1 MRDEV
6 EYNVREGLKLP
17 DQSNRNSTVPA
28 VHTHTRYLGSNQPE
42 MVIQYEYTTQNFL
55 GFNGDYDEW
64 SADRDYLY
72 QTLTDY
78 TYGSTETVT
87 SGQETVTTERA
98 YNSYHLMISE
108 EVKRQNCTY
117 RTEYTYHAKPY
128 DSIEAQPA
136 QFQLPKEKKE
146 IFIDENKRTRTQITK
161 TEFDTSGNP
170 TKEISPD
177 GTETRTT
184 WYSANGENGCP
195 AEPNGFV
202 RFIKEQK
209 TIPRRISG
217 SEKEVSRKYTYTKLG
232 NTNYVV
238 QDTELG
244 YHDGVLLDRRSTAY
258 NSQQG
263 GAEFGRITE
272 IIDLLYD
279 LNDRTKSYANIKRFT
294 TEVKDGEMT
303 QTIHFSGHDGLQT
316 NSTRRQSIFNGR
328 VYSDISSQG
337 IETRYSYD
345 AMGRLIHRT
354 LCPGSAYEHST
365 TFEYG
370 IDPQGPYSIET
381 DPTGNKSKTRFD
393 GAGRIINR
401 QRFDAD
407 KSEWFKIFSKDH
419 NSLGESVNSTVNDW
433 LIGSSGKA
441 TNFPLSATTSFDG
454 WGEMKSVAFS
464 NGKTQHQQTDQI
476 NLIHTSYEQGNINN
490 ERLTSGSFI
499 NAYDTINGNLISKT
513 LKTVSGE
520 VHSTIQLTWDG
531 LGQLLEEQDEM
542 GAVTKR
548 TYDECGRVIT
558 QTLPDGTIVRRTY
571 APHLGGNEIASISV
585 TGSDASGRTRTWLLG
600 TQTFDSLGR
609 LKERVSGGRTTS
621 YTYQGVSPKPSTVTM
636 PSGKTLHYTYIPE
649 LDYAISSMTTDG
661 ITQTYSYDK
670 GTGKLLSASESPSTI
685 HYTWSKDGRLTEE
698 MFSYNGTSK
707 RSKHAQTLNEAPTS
721 YTDVTGKE
729 TQYTMNSH
737 GQVIR
742 ISDPNLT
749 VDLTYD
755 ALGRLKTKSVR
766 DQSSNSSLTTRLSY
780 DDFGREI
787 KRTIAD
793 GSGVTVELSQTFQI
807 NGLLATRSTKKN
819 NVTIRDDHF
828 GYDNR
833 NRLVSYRATG
843 NSLPTDAYGNQM
855 TSQTY
860 QFDALNNL
868 TSVATTFND
877 RSSNTATYHYEN
889 QSDPTQLT
897 KVNNTHSKYPANV
910 NLSYDAEGRMTHDE
924 AGRTLSYDA
933 MGRLKSV
940 IEKNG
945 RTSIYGYDALSRLI
959 TQKIGDN
966 DIRHL
971 YYRGTELVNEIFVS
985 KHRETRL
992 IKSGHSCFG
1001 IIDGDHLTL
1010 TGADKND
1017 SLLMSTNSKKDA
1029 GNAQLHA
1036 WSPYGNGETDSS
1048 LPGFNGERID
1058 PSSGMYHLGNGY
1070 RAYNP
1075 VLMRFNCPDSLSP
1088 FGEGGINAYA
1098 YCAGDPINHTDPS
1111 GHLSWQAITGI
1122 VMSAI
1127 GIAFSVFTAGAS
1139 IAAAGGVMAA
1149 IASASTTSLIVGGLG
1164 IVSDVTSIVS
1174 GAMED
1179 TSPEASGILGW
1190 VSLATGIAG
1199 MAIGVAKGGT
1209 KALQT
1214 YRAARSEAKEGLRNL
1229 NDPNYVNQLRR
1240 MAQKHKMTDLDRLP
1254 QPRQAPRGTRQA
1266 ADAWH
1271 REKVGNYFKI
1281 GSDVTINGNDVRK
1294 EIDKMIHLATP
1305 DNPIIILTG
1314 GHGNQLGLNYKM
1326 ASNGKIVRDDR
1337 LLQTAFYAED
1347 MAKCASQRVRVLDM
1361 HKIPFSQIARYIQ
1374 GDHHVI
1380 MGFCFGR
1387 NDAALR
1393 YLLNLPPVTSFV

>member
-6 EYNVREGLKLP
+6 EYNVQEGLKLP
-17 DQSNRNSTVPA
+17 EQSNRNSTVPA

-42 MVIQYEYTTQNFL
+42 MVTQYEYTTQNFL
-55 GFNGDYDEW
+55 GFNGDCGEW

-87 SGQETVTTERA
+87 SGQETVTTERT
-98 YNSYHLMISE
+98 YNSYHLVISE
-108 EVKRQNCTY
+108 EVKRQNCTH
-117 RTEYTYHAKPY
+117 RTEYTYYAKPY

-146 IFIDENKRTRTQITK
+146 IFIDENKRTRTQITT

-202 RFIKEQK
+202 RFMKEQK

-217 SEKEVSRKYTYTKLG
+217 SEKEVSKKYTYAKLG
-232 NTNYVV
+232 DTNYVV
-238 QDTELG
+238 QATELG
-244 YHDGVLLDRRSTAY
+244 YHDGVLFDQRSTAY
-258 NSQQG
+258 NSQRG
-263 GAEFGRITE
+263 SAEFGRITK
-272 IIDLLYD
+272 ITDLFYD
-279 LNDRTKSYANIKRFT
+279 LNDRTKSYSNTKRFT

-303 QTIHFSGHDGLQT
+303 QTTHATGHDGLQT

-328 VYSDISSQG
+328 VYSEISSQG
-337 IETRYSYD
+337 IETRYTYD
-345 AMGRLIHRT
+345 GVGRLTHRT

-370 IDPQGPYSIET
+370 IDTQGPYSIET
-381 DPTGNKSKTRFD
+381 DPIGNKSKTRFD

-407 KSEWFKIFSKDH
+407 KSQWFKMFSKDH
-419 NSLGESVNSTVNDW
+419 NSLGESVSSTVNDW
-433 LIGSSGKA
+433 LVGSSGKG
-441 TNFPLSATTSFDG
+441 TNFPLSSTTAFDG

-464 NGKTQHQQTDQI
+464 NGKTQHQQVDHI
-476 NLIHTSYEQGNINN
+476 NLIHKSYEQGNINN
-490 ERLTSGSFI
+490 ERLTSGSVI
-499 NAYDTINGNLISKT
+499 NSYDKVNGNLISKT
-513 LKTVSGE
+513 LKTVSGG
-520 VHSTIQLTWDG
+520 VHSTTQLTWDG
-531 LGQLLEEQDEM
+531 LGHLLEEEDEM

-571 APHLGGNEIASISV
+571 APYSGGNEIASISV
-585 TGSDASGRTRTWLLG
+585 TGLDASGRTRTWLLG

-621 YTYQGVSPKPSTVTM
+621 YAYQGASPKSSTVTL

-661 ITQTYSYDK
+661 ITQTFSYDK
-670 GTGKLLSASESPSTI
+670 TTGKLLSASESPSII

-698 MFSYNGTSK
+698 SFSYNGTSK

-742 ISDPNLT
+742 ITDPKLT

-755 ALGRLKTKSVR
+755 ALGRLKTKSVN
-766 DQSSNSSLTTRLSY
+766 DKTSNSSLTTRLSY

-787 KRTIAD
+787 KRTIAN
-793 GSGVTVELSQTFQI
+793 GSGVTVELSQTFQK
-807 NGLLATRSTKKN
+807 NGLLATRSTKR
-819 NVTIRDDHF
+819 NVITIRDEHF

-843 NSLPTDAYGNQM
+843 NNLPTDAYGNQM
-855 TSQTY
+855 TSQSY

-868 TSVATTFND
+868 TSVTTTFND

-897 KVNNTHSKYPANV
+897 KVIDTHSKYPENI

-945 RTSIYGYDALSRLI
+945 RTTTYGYDALSRLV
-959 TQKIGDN
+959 TQKIGEN

-971 YYRGTELVNEIFVS
+971 YYRGTELVNEIFES
-985 KHRETRL
+985 EHRETRL

-1001 IIDGDHLTL
+1001 VIDGDHLTL
-1010 TGADKND
+1010 TGTDKND
-1017 SLLMSTNSKKDA
+1017 SLLLSMDSKKGA
-1029 GNAQLHA
+1029 GNAQLYA
-1036 WSPYGNGETDSS
+1036 WSPYGSGETDNP
-1048 LPGFNGERID
+1048 LPGFNGERVD

-1122 VMSAI
+1122 VL
-1127 GIAFSVFTAGAS
+1127 SVAAVALSIFTAGAS

-1149 IASASTTSLIVGGLG
+1149 MASASTSSLVLGGLG

-1174 GAMED
+1174 TTLEETA
-1179 TSPEASGILGW
+1179 PEASSILGW
-1190 VSLATGIAG
+1190 VSLATGFSGFVAGAAKSAPKVLKTIGSAARKVTTGVKYGVNYLRG
-1199 MAIGVAKGGT
+1199 MAKTYHIAEAGRLTFKSVVQGASLTVKRLKSIGEFT
-1209 KALQT
+1209 K
-1214 YRAARSEAKEGLRNL
+1214 
-1229 NDPNYVNQLRR
+1229 
-1240 MAQKHKMTDLDRLP
+1240 DLMSNIMDM
-1254 QPRQAPRGTRQA
+1254 
-1266 ADAWH
+1266 
-1271 REKVGNYFKI
+1271 REKI
-1281 GSDVTINGNDVRK
+1281 EEALEDGSSQNPSGVLSSG
-1294 EIDKMIHLATP
+1294 H
-1305 DNPIIILTG
+1305 DN
-1314 GHGNQLGLNYKM
+1314 NLGLNYRL
-1326 ASNGKIVRDDR
+1326 SNSGKIDRDPALRSLKFLQEENENKNNGGSKEVRIGNMR
-1337 LLQTAFYAED
+1337 TT
-1347 MAKCASQRVRVLDM
+1347 
-1361 HKIPFSQIARYIQ
+1361 PFSKMTEYTK
-1374 GDHHVI
+1374 GDHHVV
-1380 MGFCFGR
+1380 MGFSFGR
-1387 NDAALR
+1387 NDATLR
-1393 YLLNLPPVTSFV
+1393 HLLNIPSVISYA